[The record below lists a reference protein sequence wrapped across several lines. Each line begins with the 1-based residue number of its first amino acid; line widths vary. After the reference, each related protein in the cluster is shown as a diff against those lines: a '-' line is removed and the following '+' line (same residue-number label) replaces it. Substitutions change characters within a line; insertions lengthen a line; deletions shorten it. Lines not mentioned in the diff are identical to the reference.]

1 MTTKNLF
8 KAIEGSNFIASKIG
22 GRKVYIDCDAID
34 TETGVSFEVGKFD
47 NFASLVHMLQDDYT
61 PDVLELVLNGIL
73 ADHSD
78 GIFTLGNPEL
88 CNGLALRFF
97 IYNK

>member
-22 GRKVYIDCDAID
+22 GRKVYISCDAID
-34 TETGVSFEVGKFD
+34 TETHVSFEVGKFD
-47 NFASLVHMLQDDYT
+47 NFASLVHMLQEDYT
-61 PDVLELVLNGIL
+61 ADVLELVLNGRV
-73 ADHSD
+73 ADHND
-78 GIFTLGNPEL
+78 GIFTLGDPDL
-88 CNGLALRFF
+88 CDGLALRFF